1 MSDPYAGIGASADPY
16 AGVGSAAAPPPS
28 PGLAKA
34 TAAAKR
40 RVASAPAPLRA
51 FNQGATLGFA
61 DEIDAGSAAL
71 ETGANNFVRR
81 MTGQPSV
88 GYGMGDAYKAVM
100 DVESAGDRQFA
111 KDHPVAAPVLQ
122 VAGAVLSP
130 AGRVGGG
137 YVSRGANAGA
147 RIVRGATVG
156 AMTGAVAGAG
166 GSRGGVKD
174 RAVGA
179 GEGAVVGAMTGGAV
193 TAGIEGAT
201 TAARAVN
208 NATGGR
214 FGSPVASAMGR
225 LRDALRADGVD
236 ENAIN
241 AAVADYERVGAS
253 SPTLADVAGENTRAL
268 IRFAGSRTG
277 PGRNALQTYRDV
289 TVEGMPD
296 EAIGR
301 ARALT
306 PGEARPAGQYAAD
319 LETARSTAAETDYR
333 PAYDLPVSV
342 TSETRRALADEPGR
356 AALVEARRAAVARM
370 DDGLV
375 SEIDGLLG
383 EGGGPP
389 VTQTS
394 ARSLDRTRIALREAA
409 TSAQRNDQGA
419 YASGLRARQGIIDQT
434 LDSTPGLQPARAA
447 YRSSSQAIDAVNE
460 IGPQV
465 LKASPDEFGATLA
478 GLDEQGLRAA
488 QVGARQAL
496 TDALGQRANASGTLR
511 QVAFAPNTRRNLTGL
526 FGEDEANRFIQAARM
541 NLQRTVNA
549 NDMAPRTGSQTF
561 SRDQDARGAM
571 SVLHA
576 IHRPV
581 QALLERVANGLTIT
595 DTEAEALVQAG
606 LLDARSAARAVQP
619 RATMT
624 GRVGRGLAGALPQA
638 ATVPMVGYAGAMT
651 GQRQ

>member
-268 IRFAGSRTG
+268 LRFAGSRPG
-277 PGRNALQTYRDV
+277 PARNQMQTYREE
-289 TVEGMPD
+289 TVHGLPD
-296 EAIGR
+296 ESINR
-301 ARALT
+301 TRALT
-306 PGEARPAGQYAAD
+306 PNEPRPAH
-319 LETARSTAAETDYR
+319 
-333 PAYDLPVSV
+333 VV
-342 TSETRRALADEPGR
+342 ADEIAEGREAAAATTYREPYATPVQIDAQTASALRGDAGR
-356 AALVEARRAAVARM
+356 AAL
-370 DDGLV
+370 
-375 SEIDGLLG
+375 
-383 EGGGPP
+383 
-389 VTQTS
+389 Q
-394 ARSLDRTRIALREAA
+394 
-409 TSAQRNDQGA
+409 
-419 YASGLRARQGIIDQT
+419 RARQAAAARRNDAQMAEIDSLLASNMEEFPTVSAGT
-434 LDSTPGLQPARAA
+434 LDRIRIAMGERATTASQRGARDIGGGLRDRANDIDARLDGTPGLEPARAA
-447 YRSSSQAIDAVNE
+447 YRSSSQAMEAISD
-460 IGPQV
+460 IGPMV
-465 LKASPDEFGATLA
+465 LRAAPDEFGAVMA
-478 GLDEQGLRAA
+478 GLDEQGVQAA
-488 QVGARQAL
+488 RVGARQAI
-496 TDALGQRANASGTLR
+496 TDALGQRPNAMGLLD
-511 QVAFAPNTRRNLTGL
+511 QIAYAPNARRNLTAL
-526 FGEDEANRFIQAARM
+526 FGPEEAERFVTSARL
-541 NLQRTVNA
+541 NLQRGRNA
-549 NDMAPRTGSQTF
+549 NQMAPNSGSKTF
-561 SRDQDARGAM
+561 SSEQDAKGFM
-571 SVLHA
+571 SVVKA
-576 IHRPV
+576 FGRPV
-581 QALLERVANGLTIT
+581 EALLERVASGLTVT
-595 DTEAEALVQAG
+595 DAEAAVLVRLG
-606 LLDARSAARAVQP
+606 LIDARQAAQAVQP
-619 RATMT
+619 RMT
-624 GRVGRGLAGALPQA
+624 APVRLGQGMARTIPGAGSTVG
-638 ATVPMVGYAGAMT
+638 MMT
-651 GQRQ
+651 GQRR